1 MISAFVMLNVEPGR
15 VKSLATELL
24 AVKGVTEVY
33 SVAGPFDL
41 IAIVRVREHDELS
54 ELVTEMIAGRPGI
67 VSTETMVAFRTFSKR
82 DLDAVWDIGV
92 D

>member
-1 MISAFVMLNVEPGR
+1 VISAFVMLNVEPGR

-54 ELVTEMIAGRPGI
+54 ELVTEKIAGRPGI
-67 VSTETMVAFRTFSKR
+67 VSTETMVAFRAFSNR

>member
-1 MISAFVMLNVEPGR
+1 MLSVEPGR
-15 VKSLATELL
+15 VKALAEELL
-24 AVKGVTEVY
+24 AVRGVTEVY

-41 IAIVRVREHDELS
+41 IAVVRVREHDQLS
-54 ELVTEMIAGRPGI
+54 DVVTGLIASRPGI
-67 VSTETMVAFRTFSKR
+67 VSTETMVAFRAYTKR

>member
-24 AVKGVTEVY
+24 GVKGVTEVY

-54 ELVTEMIAGRPGI
+54 ELVTENIAGRPGI
-67 VSTETMVAFRTFSKR
+67 VSTETMVAFRAYANR

>member
-1 MISAFVMLNVEPGR
+1 MITAFVMLEVEPGR
-15 VKSLATELL
+15 VKSLAEELL

-41 IAIVRVREHDELS
+41 VAIARVREHEQLS
-54 ELVTEMIAGRPGI
+54 ELVTELIASRPGI
-67 VSTETMVAFRTFSKR
+67 VRTETMIAFRAFTKR

>member
-1 MISAFVMLNVEPGR
+1 MITAFVMLDVEPGR
-15 VKSLATELL
+15 VKSVAEELL
-24 AVKGVTEVY
+24 AIKGVTEVY

-54 ELVTEMIAGRPGI
+54 ELVTAAIASRPGI
-67 VSTETMVAFRTFSKR
+67 VSTETMVAFRAFAKR
-82 DLDAVWDIGV
+82 DLDTVWDIGV

>member
-1 MISAFVMLNVEPGR
+1 MITAFVMLSVEPGR
-15 VKSLATELL
+15 VKSLAEELL
-24 AVKGVTEVY
+24 SVKGVTEVY

-41 IAIVRVREHDELS
+41 IAIVRVREHEQLS
-54 ELVTEMIAGRPGI
+54 DLVTEVIANRPGI
-67 VSTETMVAFRTFSKR
+67 ISTETMIAFRAFAKR

>member
-1 MISAFVMLNVEPGR
+1 MITAFVMLSVEPGR
-15 VKSLATELL
+15 VKSLAEELL
-24 AVKGVTEVY
+24 SVKGVTEVY

-41 IAIVRVREHDELS
+41 IAIVRVREHEQLS
-54 ELVTEMIAGRPGI
+54 DLVTEVIANRPGI
-67 VSTETMVAFRTFSKR
+67 TSTETMIAFRAFAKR